1 MKKQVSCT
9 LKVRGGGGE
18 RCIWQKSRKGSVD
31 SMGKV
36 GNTRSEPRSDI
47 VCLEGNGSRPSHR
60 GDGYLESQVMYT
72 LNSTEVHAI
81 AYGIE
86 PGAAQRLD
94 PSKRVWREQSPTL
107 RANAG
112 DNQVSVAW
120 CKGTE
125 DEIHSIGT
133 PSERFEDK
141 DSRGRNLS
149 EPDK

>member
-1 MKKQVSCT
+1 
-9 LKVRGGGGE
+9 
-18 RCIWQKSRKGSVD
+18 
-31 SMGKV
+31 MGKV
-36 GNTRSEPRSDI
+36 GNTRSESRSDV

-72 LNSTEVHAI
+72 LNATEVHAV

-86 PGAAQRLD
+86 PGAAQRLNTE
-94 PSKRVWREQSPTL
+94 SRIHKELCPTL

-112 DNQVSVAW
+112 DNQVGVAI

-125 DEIHSIGT
+125 DEIRSVGT

-149 EPDK
+149 ESDE

>member
-1 MKKQVSCT
+1 
-9 LKVRGGGGE
+9 
-18 RCIWQKSRKGSVD
+18 
-31 SMGKV
+31 MGKV
-36 GNTRSEPRSDI
+36 GNTRSESRSDI

-60 GDGYLESQVMYT
+60 GDGYLKSQVMYT
-72 LNSTEVHAI
+72 LNSTEIHAV

-112 DNQVSVAW
+112 DNQVSVAI
-120 CKGTE
+120 CKGIE

-133 PSERFEDK
+133 PS
-141 DSRGRNLS
+141 
-149 EPDK
+149 